1 MQIAHGEAVQRRE
14 EMISKLLFVFSAN
27 GGRWN
32 AIADS
37 MKKLLMMEGCALCSI
52 THGIAGEKPEFL
64 IWKRSVGVPIEYVH
78 RDEMPAELVDVVGKA
93 IPAVV
98 AVTSQRL
105 VLLLSPEAVARC
117 RGSVPDLVGRLT
129 LHAATKG
136 LSFPSMSTVQRIEM
150 GVKLQSAL
158 ESASQGSGVP
168 LTTDSR
174 ASHQVPSA

>member
-1 MQIAHGEAVQRRE
+1 MRVAQAETVQPRE

-64 IWKRSVGVPIEYVH
+64 IWKRSVGVPVEYVH
-78 RDEMPAELVDVVGKA
+78 RDEMLAELVDVVGKA

-98 AVTSQRL
+98 AATGQRL
-105 VLLLSPEAVARC
+105 VLLLPPEAVARC

-136 LSFPSMSTVQRIEM
+136 LSFPVISIAQRNEK
-150 GVKLQSAL
+150 GGKLQSAL
-158 ESASQGSGVP
+158 ESASQGSDRP
-168 LTTDSR
+168 LTTHAQSPR
-174 ASHQVPSA
+174 FN